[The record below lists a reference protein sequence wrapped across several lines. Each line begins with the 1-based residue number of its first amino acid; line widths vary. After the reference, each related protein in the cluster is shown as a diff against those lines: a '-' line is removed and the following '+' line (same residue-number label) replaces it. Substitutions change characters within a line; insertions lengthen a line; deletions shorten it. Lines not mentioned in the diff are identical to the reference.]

1 MMHRRAVALVTILL
15 ATPACTN
22 NDGERETS
30 SDSAAPA
37 AAEPMTQA
45 ARVERARHADKL
57 FVAWCAGCH
66 GERGRGDGPAS
77 KIIQPPPRNLVVE
90 SFKIRTTPSGKPPT
104 AQDIFDTIT
113 RGLPGTA
120 MPSFAFLP
128 EGDRRLIAEHVRALA
143 GHDELPEPEV
153 VAIGKAPPAS
163 PELLARGKQLYMDF
177 GCNRCHGDTGRGDG
191 PSSHELKDT
200 QGRPVP
206 ARDYSKGLFMGG
218 DSPEAIYT
226 RLITGLDGSGMPSY
240 GEVVKGDDGWAIA
253 HYVLSLREPRPPLPT
268 DPVARGRAV
277 VEDRQCFSCHII
289 EGRGGDVGPS
299 LDVAARKLRYD
310 WVAGFLRDPPAH
322 GKIYP
327 YMPYR
332 MPNLRLS
339 DEEID
344 GVLSLFAH
352 LAGRTYPEPTPVPAS
367 VNPELLDDGQLLF
380 FLKCTECHN
389 MGDVIP
395 IPEAKQQGPDLIN
408 VSKRIHFEWIPTWV
422 NNPQQVYPGTR
433 MVDTNLTEAEIEAV
447 TAYVWKTSV
456 DAMAAGAG
464 AAAP

>member
-1 MMHRRAVALVTILL
+1 MTHRLAIAVLTTVLVTPL
-15 ATPACTN
+15 PAC
-22 NDGERETS
+22 DDRDELDATS
-30 SDSAAPA
+30 ASAGAQA
-37 AAEPMTQA
+37 AAEAASPA
-45 ARVERARHADKL
+45 ARLERARRADKL

-66 GERGRGDGPAS
+66 GERGRGDGPAARVIDP
-77 KIIQPPPRNLVVE
+77 KPRNLVVE
-90 SFKIRTTPSGKPPT
+90 SFKIRTTASGKPPT

-120 MPSFAFLP
+120 MPSFSFLP
-128 EGDRRLIAEHVRALA
+128 EDDRHLLVEHVRALA
-143 GHDELPEPEV
+143 GHAELPAPEV
-153 VAIGKAPPAS
+153 VAVGKAPPAGF
-163 PELLARGKQLYMDF
+163 ELLARGKTLYMDL

-191 PSSHELKDT
+191 PSSNELKDT
-200 QGRPVP
+200 QGRPLP
-206 ARDYSKGLFMGG
+206 ARDYSKGRFMGG
-218 DSPEAIYT
+218 DAPEAIHT

-240 GEVVKGDDGWAIA
+240 GEAITRDDGWAIA
-253 HYVLSLREPRPPLPT
+253 HYVLSLREPTPPMLA

-277 VEDRQCFSCHII
+277 VADRQCFSCHVI

-310 WVAGFLRDPPAH
+310 WVEGFLRDPPAY

-339 DEEID
+339 DEEIE
-344 GVLSLFAH
+344 GVLSLFAQ
-352 LAGRTYPEPTPVPAS
+352 LAGRSYPAPAPAPVS
-367 VNPELLDDGQLLF
+367 IDTELLGDGQLLF

-389 MGDVIP
+389 MGEVIP
-395 IPEAKQQGPDLIN
+395 IPEAKRQGPDLID

-433 MVDTNLTEAEIEAV
+433 MVDTNLTEAEIKAV
-447 TAYVWKTSV
+447 TAWVWKTSV
-456 DAMAAGAG
+456 DALARSS
-464 AAAP
+464 P